1 MQKKIKRSSLIKKL
15 DTVFSIYI
23 RRKNSINDIAECVTC
38 GKKSHWSKLQNGH
51 WASRRH
57 YSTRWDEQNCN
68 VQCAGCNVFRAGEI
82 YLYTKYLCSQYG
94 ENFPEELYIKSQKTV
109 KFTESNLV
117 EMIEYYNNK
126 VNELG

>member
-1 MQKKIKRSSLIKKL
+1 MSKEIKRSTLIKKL
-15 DTVFSIYI
+15 DSVFSIYI
-23 RRKNSINDIAECVTC
+23 RRKNAINDIAECVTC
-38 GKKSHWSKLQNGH
+38 KKKSHWSKLQNGH

-94 ENFPEELYIKSQKTV
+94 ENFPEQLYIKSQKTV
-109 KFTESNLV
+109 KFADDDLI
-117 EMIEYYNNK
+117 EMIEYYNSK
-126 VNELG
+126 LESL

>member
-1 MQKKIKRSSLIKKL
+1 MKKPTRKSLVIKL
-15 DTVFSIYI
+15 DTVFSQYI
-23 RRKNSINDIAECVTC
+23 RRKDAIDEIATCVTC
-38 GKKSHWSKLQNGH
+38 GKKDHWSKLQNGH

-57 YSTRWDEQNCN
+57 YNTRWDEQNCN

-109 KFTESNLV
+109 KFTDVDLI